1 MYRFLGIVSLSEE
14 PAVLRCAGDEDLTTR
29 WRRRAALSRALRVR
43 SDLLVDLAGLT
54 FADTSLMV
62 DLAMVAR
69 RLRASG
75 RCLRL
80 SGAQP
85 QVWRVVEAV
94 GLHRQPGVVVVGSS
108 PSPALA

>member
-1 MYRFLGIVSLSEE
+1 MYRFRRIVSFHEE
-14 PAVLRCAGDEDLTTR
+14 PAVLRCTGDEDVATR
-29 WRRRAALSRALRVR
+29 GRRRAALSRALRAKT
-43 SDLLVDLAGLT
+43 DLRVDLKELR

-69 RLRASG
+69 RLRATG
-75 RCLRL
+75 RRLRL

-85 QVWRVVEAV
+85 QVWAVIQAV
-94 GLHRQPGVVVVGSS
+94 GLHRQPGVIVDGPG